1 MSSLLLASLLVT
13 VAAGDW
19 DRFDRPVEIRLEKP
33 GPVRVVEVDAGGR
46 TLDPAVPCQL
56 EPDGTL
62 TFLMAGV
69 TKAGAERRFQ
79 VLFEASK
86 PVPAFVRLEEVA
98 DYQGQASFRIE
109 TPAATYYYHK
119 AGAGFASL
127 IDPDGNDWISYRPT
141 GGSDGRYR
149 GIPNLIHPEN
159 DFHPGG
165 VNSVSRAESGPLKVT
180 IHSET
185 RDGAWAGRWDIF
197 PYLARFTL
205 LRAPRPYW
213 FLYEGTP
220 GGQLD
225 LDRDWWASSDGSIQ
239 PITESWAGKLP
250 APQWAVFGDRAQVRI
265 LFVAQHEPDEAPDQ
279 FWQMEGNM
287 TVFGFGRQYRCC
299 EKYLTAVPAHFTVG
313 LAETAD
319 LDRAVKFVESAV
331 RPLSIRIEP

>member
-1 MSSLLLASLLVT
+1 MNSVLLASLLVT
-13 VAAGDW
+13 VGAGDW
-19 DRFDRPVEIRLEKP
+19 DRFDRPVEITLERP
-33 GPVRVVEVDAGGR
+33 GPVRVVEVDARGR

-62 TFLMAGV
+62 TFLMSGV

-79 VLFEASK
+79 VLFEAPREFK
-86 PVPAFVRLEEVA
+86 PLVKVEEVA

-109 TPAATYYYHK
+109 TPTATYYYHK

-141 GGSDGRYR
+141 GRSDGRYR

-165 VNSVSRAESGPLKVT
+165 ANSVSRAEAGPLKVSL
-180 IHSET
+180 HSET

-197 PYLARFTL
+197 PHFARFTV

-220 GGQLD
+220 GGRLD

-250 APQWAVFGDRAQVRI
+250 APQWVIFGDRAQVRV
-265 LFVAQHEPDEAPDQ
+265 LFVVQHEPDEAPDQ

-299 EKYLTAVPAHFTVG
+299 EKYLRAVPAHFTIG
-313 LAETAD
+313 LVETAD
-319 LDRAVKFVESAV
+319 LDRAIKFLESAV

>member
-1 MSSLLLASLLVT
+1 MNTLLFASLLVT
-13 VAAGDW
+13 VGAGEW
-19 DRFDRPVEIRLEKP
+19 DRFDRPVEIELERP
-33 GPVRVVEVDAGGR
+33 GPVRVVEVDARGSV
-46 TLDPAVPCQL
+46 LDPAVPCQL
-56 EPDGTL
+56 SADGAL
-62 TFLMAGV
+62 EFLMAGT
-69 TKAGAERRFQ
+69 TKAGAERRFRI
-79 VLFEASK
+79 LFEDPEK
-86 PVPAFVRLEEVA
+86 IEPLVKVEEVA

-109 TPAATYYYHK
+109 TPGATYYYHK

-165 VNSVSRAESGPLKVT
+165 LNSESRAEGGPLKVT
-180 IHSET
+180 IHSRT
-185 RDGAWAGRWDIF
+185 RDGAWAGRWDIY
-197 PYLARFTL
+197 PYFARFTVL
-205 LRAPRPYW
+205 AAPRPYW

-225 LDRDWWASSDGSIQ
+225 LDRDWWAASDGSMQ
-239 PITESWAGKLP
+239 PVTESWTGKLP
-250 APQWAVFGDRAQVRI
+250 APQWVVFGDRAQVRV
-265 LFVAQHEPDEAPDQ
+265 LFLVQHEADEAEDQ

-313 LAETAD
+313 FAETAD
-319 LDRAVKFVESAV
+319 LERAVKFIESAV
-331 RPLSIRIEP
+331 RPLQIKIEP